1 MQTRM
6 RLREKAPMRS
16 LLAAPQLLPRHHLQV
31 RIQQAPTT
39 SLRVLLYGRPRSG
52 ERTSQTTAPCLRLPV
67 QALRSK
73 SALVPAC
80 LLLLQLRLSK
90 PPQPAALPLPSAS
103 LSSRR
108 ERLRQAQSQPRL
120 HLSQLHRQP
129 HLLHAARRRPH
140 LARRLT
146 SST

>member
-1 MQTRM
+1 
-6 RLREKAPMRS
+6 MRS
-16 LLAAPQLLPRHHLQV
+16 LLAAPQLLLRHHLQV

-39 SLRVLLYGRPRSG
+39 SLRALRLGRPRSG
-52 ERTSQTTAPCLRLPV
+52 ELTSQTKAPCLRLPV

-73 SALVPAC
+73 SALIPTC
-80 LLLLQLRLSK
+80 LLLLQLRLGK

-108 ERLRQAQSQPRL
+108 DRSRQAQPQPRL
-120 HLSQLHRQP
+120 HLSQLHRLPQ
-129 HLLHAARRRPH
+129 LLHAARRRPH
-140 LARRLT
+140 LALTLRRRLT